1 MTLDYKKSGVDID
14 KGEKFVEIIKEK
26 LGETARLIGGF
37 GGVFD
42 LAGYN
47 YDHPVLVAGTD
58 GVGTKML
65 LARKANK
72 YDTIGIDL
80 VAMCVNDVVSM
91 GAKPLFFLDYMSTD
105 RLDLDSAS
113 SIMDGII
120 SGCREAECV
129 LLGGETA
136 ELPGM
141 YSKGTYELAGFCVGI
156 ADKKSIIDGSAIC
169 AGDLLVGV
177 PSSGIHSN
185 GLSLARKALF
195 EVGGYGYYENLRGL
209 DKPLILE
216 LLEPTRIYVST
227 VLALLKSL
235 NVHGI
240 AHITG
245 GGIYLNVKRLLP
257 RGLEVK
263 IDWESV
269 KPHKIFDIIQS
280 AGEIDVGEM
289 RRVFNMGIGMVFI
302 VSESDADKTLEV
314 LKSIGEEPVII
325 GRVIKEI
332 M

>member
-1 MTLDYKKSGVDID
+1 MALDYKKSGVDID

-26 LGETARLIGGF
+26 LGKAGQLIGGF

-91 GAKPLFFLDYMSTD
+91 GAKPLFFVDYMSTD
-105 RLDLDSAS
+105 RLDLNSAS

-120 SGCREAECV
+120 SGCREAGCV

-141 YSKGTYELAGFCVGI
+141 YSEGTYELAGFCVGI

-302 VSESDADKTLEV
+302 VSESDADKTFEV